1 MTTGRPSLT
10 TTRPVPATIPIV
22 ASPANIKAACSSC
35 TLQEL
40 CLPVGLSPADIDKL
54 DRIISSRHT
63 TRRGSSLYRMG
74 DPFRNLYAVRTG
86 AFKTI
91 DLSEDGSEKITGFYL
106 SGEILGLDAI
116 STDRQNF
123 SAVALEDSEVCVL
136 PFEHLEELL
145 REIPTLQH
153 HFHKIMSRDIMR
165 DQGLMLL
172 LAGMKADARLSSF
185 LIGLSQRFA
194 NLGYSAMR
202 FRLRMTREEIGSY
215 LGLTLETVSRL
226 FSRFSAQGLIRID
239 RREIEILDFTALRSI
254 IEMRE

>member
-1 MTTGRPSLT
+1 VTSYRNAQPTIPVVA
-10 TTRPVPATIPIV
+10 VPA
-22 ASPANIKAACSSC
+22 SIKAACSSC
-35 TLQEL
+35 SLQEL
-40 CLPVGLSPADIDKL
+40 CLPVGLSLSEIDKL
-54 DRIISSRHT
+54 DRIISSRQAA
-63 TRRGSSLYRMG
+63 RRGASLYRTG
-74 DPFRNLYAVRTG
+74 DPFRNLYAVRAG
-86 AFKTI
+86 AFKTV

-136 PFEHLEELL
+136 PFERLEELL
-145 REIPTLQH
+145 REIPALQH

-165 DQGLMLL
+165 DQGLMLV
-172 LAGMKADARLSSF
+172 LAGMKADARLSAF

-226 FSRFSAQGLIRID
+226 FSRFSGEGLIRID
-239 RREIEILDFTALRSI
+239 RREIEILDFTALRGI
-254 IEMRE
+254 IEVRE

>member
-1 MTTGRPSLT
+1 MTSYRNAQP
-10 TTRPVPATIPIV
+10 TIPIIAV
-22 ASPANIKAACSSC
+22 PASIKAACSSC
-35 TLQEL
+35 SLQEL
-40 CLPVGLSPADIDKL
+40 CLPVGLSPSEIEKL
-54 DRIISSRHT
+54 DRIISSRQA
-63 TRRGSSLYRMG
+63 TRRGASLYRTG
-74 DPFRNLYAVRTG
+74 DPFRNLYAVRAG
-86 AFKTI
+86 AFKTV

-136 PFEHLEELL
+136 PFERLEELL
-145 REIPTLQH
+145 REIPALQH

-165 DQGLMLL
+165 DQGLMLV
-172 LAGMKADARLSSF
+172 LAGMKADARLSAF

-226 FSRFSAQGLIRID
+226 FSRFSGEGWIRID
-239 RREIEILDFTALRSI
+239 RREIEILDFTALRGI
-254 IEMRE
+254 IEVRE